1 MNHMEENIFQS
12 ALSTEEIEQNFEN
25 FDFYTGLSES
35 LNEALAH
42 AKGEDVPGTVV
53 RKRSLP
59 DVNVAEVRASVHMT
73 QKAFAS
79 VLGVSSRTVEAW
91 ECGRSNPTPTARKL
105 IYLIQEDHAIVN
117 RLQKA

>member
-1 MNHMEENIFQS
+1 MEENIFQS

-79 VLGVSSRTVEAW
+79 VEAW